1 MNKNYTGIIIT
12 GALLCLTFMVGVM
25 GGVPPVLSRLPL
37 MRGVYA
43 ENTPETLSSEQLQA
57 QIAALQAEVSSL
69 LYVRSENRLL
79 RSAIET
85 KNETTITPIKAR
97 IITFDN
103 NFTRSSATVNVG
115 SASGVKENQPVIYLG
130 HMIGIV
136 QTVSENSSKI
146 QFLNDSSSKVAVTIQ
161 KDTPSQG
168 VLMSQYGTLLQ
179 VDLISKLEPV
189 AVDQSVVTTQTETIP
204 GGLLIGKIKEVSEGD
219 LFHRIVVDSPINF
232 YDLTDVF
239 ILKT

>member
-1 MNKNYTGIIIT
+1 MKKNYTGIFIT
-12 GALLCLTFMVGVM
+12 GALLSITLIGGVM
-25 GGVPPVLSRLPL
+25 GGIPTVLSQLPL

-43 ENTPETLSSEQLQA
+43 ENTSDTLSPEQLQA
-57 QIAALQAEVSSL
+57 QITSLQAEVSSL
-69 LYVRSENRLL
+69 LYVKSENELL

-85 KNETTITPIKAR
+85 KNETAITPIKAR

-115 SASGVKENQPVIYLG
+115 SSSGVKENQPVIYLG

-161 KDTPSQG
+161 KDNPSQG

-189 AVDQSVVTTQTETIP
+189 APDQAVVTTQTETIP

-219 LFHRIVVDSPINF
+219 LFHRIMVDSPINF